1 MRNRLRIIIIVL
13 LISTALFWVIPADLS
28 FGSNALNYYDP
39 LVAGVLRWV
48 RSDITRPGILPLTF
62 NVTLIAGT
70 LTAPL
75 ELLLWSSLI
84 LGFAVSSPVI
94 AYEVYRFIDP
104 ALYESERKAVYPFLA
119 SFTALFIAGIIFGYK
134 ILTPLIIWGTL
145 LFFPS
150 VQASPQILINNFY
163 QIIFLTTLASGFSFT
178 LPIFFVLLVKFGILS
193 TGIVTRNRKFIY
205 VALYIIAAFLTPD
218 GTIVGDLIL
227 FIPLAILLEIGVQF
241 AKRYE
246 KPKAEILHDNTKVN
260 A

>member
-1 MRNRLRIIIIVL
+1 ML
-13 LISTALFWVIPADLS
+13 LIATALFWLIPADLS

-48 RSDITRPGILPLTF
+48 RSDITRPGILPYAS

-75 ELLLWSSLI
+75 ELLLWSSVI

-94 AYEVYRFIDP
+94 AYEIYRFIDP
-104 ALYESERKAVYPFLA
+104 ALYENERKAVYPFLA
-119 SFTALFIAGIIFGYK
+119 SFTTLFVIGIIFGYK

-150 VQASPQILINNFY
+150 VEATPQIFINNFY
-163 QIIFLTTLASGFSFT
+163 QIVFLTTLASGFSFT
-178 LPIFFVLLVKFGILS
+178 LPVFFVLLVRLGILS
-193 TGIVTRNRKFIY
+193 TGVVTRNRKFVY

-227 FIPLAILLEIGVQF
+227 FVPLIVLLELGVF
-241 AKRYE
+241 AAKRYE
-246 KPKAEILHDNTKVN
+246 KPQIDPAHDETKPS

>member
-1 MRNRLRIIIIVL
+1 
-13 LISTALFWVIPADLS
+13 
-28 FGSNALNYYDP
+28 
-39 LVAGVLRWV
+39 VLRWV
-48 RSDITRPGILPLTF
+48 RSDITQPGIFPFTF
-62 NVTLIAGT
+62 NFTLFAGT

-75 ELLLWSSLI
+75 ELLLWASLI

-94 AYEVYRFIDP
+94 AYEIYRFIDP
-104 ALYESERKAVYPFLA
+104 ALYENERKAVYPFLA
-119 SFTALFIAGIIFGYK
+119 SFTTLFVIGIIFGYK

-150 VQASPQILINNFY
+150 VQASPLIQINNFY
-163 QIIFLTTLASGFSFT
+163 QVIFLTTLASGFSFT
-178 LPIFFVLLVKFGILS
+178 LPIFFVLLVKFGVLS
-193 TGIVTRNRKFIY
+193 TGAVTRNRKFIY
-205 VALYIIAAFLTPD
+205 LALYIIAAFLTPD

-246 KPKAEILHDNTKVN
+246 KPKADISRVDAKVN

>member
-1 MRNRLRIIIIVL
+1 
-13 LISTALFWVIPADLS
+13 
-28 FGSNALNYYDP
+28 
-39 LVAGVLRWV
+39 VLRWV
-48 RSDITRPGILPLTF
+48 RNDISHPSLLPF
-62 NVTLIAGT
+62 SANVTLIAGT

-75 ELLLWSSLI
+75 ELLLWASLI

-104 ALYESERKAVYPFLA
+104 ALYENEKKAVYPFLA
-119 SFTALFIAGIIFGYK
+119 SFTTLFVIGIIFGYK

-150 VQASPQILINNFY
+150 VQAAPEIFVNNFY

-178 LPIFFVLLVKFGILS
+178 LPVFFVLLVKFGILS
-193 TGIVTRNRKFIY
+193 TGVVTHNRKYIY

-227 FIPLAILLEIGVQF
+227 FIPLVILLEIGVLF

-246 KPKAEILHDNTKVN
+246 KAKVETSKEQ
-260 A
+260 AKLSA